1 MTPADVV
8 IAGYS
13 ETKVVFRSG
22 RSAYDFA
29 GEAFASLLERTGVA
43 KNEIDGLSVTLALS
57 EAGNPFF
64 AVYMADA
71 LGLTPTWLNAGA
83 IGGCSA
89 TRGVARAAAAI
100 RDGMCRIAVVLSADA
115 PSTSWRANYGA
126 YRSEFQDP
134 PGVQGPPATFGLS
147 MNGQERPGLPTQVTG
162 RAELRAFF

>member
-89 TRGVARAAAAI
+89 RGGGARAASALP
-100 RDGMCRIAVVLSADA
+100 GGLCKIAGLISADA
-115 PSTSWRANYGA
+115 PRPAMRA
-126 YRSEFQDP
+126 D
-134 PGVQGPPATFGLS
+134 
-147 MNGQERPGLPTQVTG
+147 
-162 RAELRAFF
+162 

>member
-1 MTPADVV
+1 MAQSDIV

-13 ETKVVFRSG
+13 ETKVVFKSG

-64 AVYMADA
+64 VVYMADA

-89 TRGVARAAAAI
+89 TGGVARAAAAI

-115 PSTSWRANYGA
+115 PSTSWRGDYCA
-126 YRSEFQDP
+126 P
-134 PGVQGPPATFGLS
+134 PRAGLGPPAAAG
-147 MNGQERPGLPTQVTG
+147 
-162 RAELRAFF
+162 